1 LTVSK
6 IMTVYCSTIPP
17 QPDEKSLAGEPLRS
31 VMPSYRG
38 QFNRMRGVVHRHNCD
53 VLMRLMIVEALSIC
67 ARLAK
72 MLLVAYRAPITDYR
86 SPITGL
92 RTVINRLNTPLLR
105 QPLATG
111 K

>member
-1 LTVSK
+1 
-6 IMTVYCSTIPP
+6 
-17 QPDEKSLAGEPLRS
+17 
-31 VMPSYRG
+31 
-38 QFNRMRGVVHRHNCD
+38 MRGVVHRRNCD
-53 VLMRLMIVEALSIC
+53 VLMRQMIVEALLIC

-72 MLLVAYRAPITDYR
+72 MLLVAYRTPITDYR
-86 SPITGL
+86 LPITDYRLPITGL

>member
-1 LTVSK
+1 
-6 IMTVYCSTIPP
+6 
-17 QPDEKSLAGEPLRS
+17 
-31 VMPSYRG
+31 
-38 QFNRMRGVVHRHNCD
+38 MRGVVHRRNCD
-53 VLMRLMIVEALSIC
+53 VLMRQMIVEALLIC

-72 MLLVAYRAPITDYR
+72 MLLVAYRAPITD
-86 SPITGL
+86 L

>member
-1 LTVSK
+1 
-6 IMTVYCSTIPP
+6 
-17 QPDEKSLAGEPLRS
+17 
-31 VMPSYRG
+31 
-38 QFNRMRGVVHRHNCD
+38 MRGVVHRRNCD
-53 VLMRLMIVEALSIC
+53 VLMWQMIVEALSIC

-86 SPITGL
+86 SPLTGL

-111 K
+111 

>member
-1 LTVSK
+1 
-6 IMTVYCSTIPP
+6 MTVYCSTIPP

-38 QFNRMRGVVHRHNCD
+38 QFNRMRGVVHRRNCD
-53 VLMRLMIVEALSIC
+53 VLMWQMIVEALSIC

-111 K
+111 